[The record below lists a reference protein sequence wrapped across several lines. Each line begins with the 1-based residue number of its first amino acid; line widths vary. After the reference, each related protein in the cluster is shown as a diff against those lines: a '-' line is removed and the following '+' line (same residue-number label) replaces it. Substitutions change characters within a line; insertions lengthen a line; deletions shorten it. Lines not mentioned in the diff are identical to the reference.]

1 MATPTKELRVQMKIN
16 HSNAAAGG
24 SGATV
29 AASAMITV
37 LVTMNGAPVDNLGA
51 NVGNQTSA
59 IQLPTG
65 WTLLD
70 GFNVRPGGSLVTVTE
85 FLNQGSGLYDIR
97 IVPYVNNPASTWLS
111 GEYVYAVSIKV
122 ARTKLGKKTFL
133 QGSALAKLTV
143 P

>member
-1 MATPTKELRVQMKIN
+1 MATITKELCVQMQIN
-16 HSNAAAGG
+16 HGNAAAGG
-24 SGATV
+24 AGATV
-29 AASAMITV
+29 GASAMITA
-37 LVTMNGAPVDNLGA
+37 LVTLDGAPADNLGA
-51 NVGNQTSA
+51 NVGNQTSP

-70 GFNVRPGGSLVTVTE
+70 GFNVRPFGSLVTVTE

-111 GEYVYAVSIKV
+111 GEYIYALAIKV
-122 ARTKLGKKTFL
+122 SRTKLGKKTVL
-133 QGSALAKLTV
+133 QGSALAKLIV